1 MSIPFSFPSKLF
13 QLSLSRFPS
22 IPKTSK
28 QFFFFFNVIH
38 IFDIFYHTKIT
49 IINSTFFSLNV
60 KFFNLQLSPNR
71 KTNITHTPGSM
82 RPPWLGKQILDDSG
96 TTSSRP
102 HTSTRESKIRS
113 KLRAAAYAQGG
124 IDWKKLFHHY
134 DRNNKGTLDY
144 VDFRSAVRRD
154 GKMNATTLHDK
165 DLQLIFQKV
174 DYDGSGEIDLQE
186 FTAWLENDKTN
197 NNHSME
203 QKDSHRGLSK
213 HVFIQPVRSKI
224 EKNVLLVSL
233 DCNLSLL

>member
-1 MSIPFSFPSKLF
+1 
-13 QLSLSRFPS
+13 
-22 IPKTSK
+22 
-28 QFFFFFNVIH
+28 
-38 IFDIFYHTKIT
+38 
-49 IINSTFFSLNV
+49 
-60 KFFNLQLSPNR
+60 
-71 KTNITHTPGSM
+71 M

-96 TTSSRP
+96 TTSPRP

-124 IDWKKLFHHY
+124 IDWEKLFHHY
-134 DRNNKGTLDY
+134 DRDNKGTLDY
-144 VDFRSAVRRD
+144 VEFRSAVRRD

-165 DLQLIFQKV
+165 DVQFIFHSV

-186 FTAWLENDKTN
+186 FTAWLEENDID

-224 EKNVLLVSL
+224 EK
-233 DCNLSLL
+233 